1 MKKRN
6 LFKTAIAAL
15 MCVATVVVG
24 LPSVVQ
30 AEEITDK
37 SWVSL
42 HSENES
48 GIKYISAD
56 DYDVF
61 VKYMGYDEI
70 GNGKVVIFN
79 DDTEVSFNWDKSLMT
94 LDNYYMTAFYGL
106 NFDRNEEGTLEVS
119 KCEMLN
125 GYFGADKSGEIGGS
139 FGFVGGFWNLSK
151 ANSYKLKLLRGAVLE
166 DTEDDFVV
174 DENKYYYDMY
184 IVRIG
189 YYRSEEQ
196 KEGDYYSYSD
206 FFYIPD
212 DYSGVLELSDVP
224 TYGTDTEDI
233 FTDDAYI
240 ADFSDTDT
248 KISASDFNAILEQNE
263 TNNVIIKSNNG
274 VEFAFEKGTMSA
286 VEDMEDYDFGTTLIT
301 DYDLA
306 EETTPYVVKE
316 NFVAQINFNYSGK
329 LPAVAYIKLPVG
341 KEYAGKTLHYS
352 QLSEDGIRYIQSAT
366 VDDDGFIIVK
376 QDHCS
381 DYVLTTEK
389 PEVSEDNDNKTEE
402 NNETKSD
409 DTGNK
414 DSDNNI
420 TSDTNGNGGNTANIS
435 DDKKAEITSNDKNIT
450 SSSPET
456 TNANVV
462 KEPANKAPQTG
473 DSTKVYTWFMLLAI
487 SVGALSISAK
497 SKKVNNS

>member
-6 LFKTAIAAL
+6 LFKTAIATL

-30 AEEITDK
+30 AEEVTDK

-42 HSENES
+42 HSENKS

-56 DYDVF
+56 DHDVI

-70 GNGKVVIFN
+70 GDGEVVMFN
-79 DDTEVSFNWDKSLMT
+79 DDTEVFFDWDKSLMT
-94 LDNYYMTAFYGL
+94 LDNYYMTDFYGL
-106 NFDRNEEGTLEVS
+106 KFDRNDEGILEICEDESLGGCMYDGVS
-119 KCEMLN
+119 SNC
-125 GYFGADKSGEIGGS
+125 GGMT
-139 FGFVGGFWNLSK
+139 FWNLSTTDF
-151 ANSYKLKLLRGAVLE
+151 YKLKGFRGV
-166 DTEDDFVV
+166 TVDDIEI

-196 KEGDYYSYSD
+196 KEGDYYSYRD
-206 FFYIPD
+206 FYYIPD

-450 SSSPET
+450 SSSQET
-456 TNANVV
+456 TNTNVV

-487 SVGALSISAK
+487 SVGALSVSAK
-497 SKKVNNS
+497 SKKANNS